1 MKAALLHPGDG
12 RHITVEERTRPFPGA
27 RRVLVAPRAVGI
39 CGSDLH
45 YYRDGRIGN
54 WVIENP
60 HILGHEFAG
69 VVEEAGRGVDSVRR
83 GDRVTVE
90 PIIPCEDCDSC
101 RGGLYNLCADFRFIG
116 SPHTDGALAGFVSV
130 PESSVHHLPPGMSM
144 EMGAL
149 VEPTSIAV
157 HAVRR
162 SELRGGEIAMVI
174 GAGPI
179 GLLIAAVA
187 ISYGAAG
194 VFSLDIN
201 RNRLRAAERMG
212 AWPVDVSRDIS
223 TEKLL
228 AKTEPDG
235 LDVVYEAVG
244 GPVTLETAL
253 EVVRPGGKVVA
264 VGVCAEERIPFNLML
279 AQSKEATVIPVFLG
293 RDAFPEAIELLS
305 SGEVDGEALLG
316 EPFPLE
322 QAGLAMQM
330 AAAGADGPIKM
341 MIRPSREDGE
351 S

>member
-12 RHITVEERTRPFPGA
+12 RRITIEERPRPFPGA
-27 RRVLVAPRAVGI
+27 RRVLVAPRAVGV

-45 YYRDGRIGN
+45 YYRDGRIGE

-69 VVEEAGRGVDSVRR
+69 VVAEAGRGVESVRK

-90 PIIPCEDCDSC
+90 PIINCGECDPCRS
-101 RGGLYNLCADFRFIG
+101 GLYNLCRDFRFIG

-130 PESSVHHLPPGMSM
+130 PASSVHPLPPGMSM
-144 EMGAL
+144 ELGAL

-162 SELRGGEIAMVI
+162 SDLRGGEIAMVI

-179 GLLIAAVA
+179 GLLIAATA
-187 ISYGAAG
+187 LTYGAAG
-194 VFSLDIN
+194 VFALDIN
-201 RNRLRAAERMG
+201 KRRLRAAEKLG
-212 AWPVDVSRDIS
+212 AWPVDVSRDIP

-253 EVVRPGGKVVA
+253 QVVRPGGKVVA
-264 VGVCAEERIPFNLML
+264 VGVCSEERIPFNLML
-279 AQSKEATVIPVFLG
+279 AQSREANVIPVFLG

-305 SGEVDGEALLG
+305 SGAVDGEVLLG

-322 QAGLAMQM
+322 QTDLAIQM
-330 AAAGADGPIKM
+330 AAAGADGPIKI
-341 MIRPSREDGE
+341 MIRPSREGE
-351 S
+351 G